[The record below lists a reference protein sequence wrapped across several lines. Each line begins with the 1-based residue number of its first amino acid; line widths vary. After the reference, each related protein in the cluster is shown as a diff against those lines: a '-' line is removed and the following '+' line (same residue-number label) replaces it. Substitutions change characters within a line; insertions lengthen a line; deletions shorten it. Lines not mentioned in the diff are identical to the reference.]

1 MISLKTGKDISAMR
15 AAGKI
20 VTDILEYMKE
30 LVTPGVDTLALDEK
44 ARELIKKSKAKPAFL
59 GYKVPGVPRPF
70 PGALCVS
77 INEEVVHGIPSRE
90 KVLEEGDILSIDV
103 GVLYEGYFGDAA
115 YTYAVGRISEKRS
128 HLLDVTR
135 ESLERAIAAARA
147 GNTIG
152 DIGHAVESFA
162 APKGYGI
169 VRNYAGHGIGK
180 RLHEPPQIPNFG
192 KPGQGVT
199 LKSGMTIA
207 IEPMIMSGGEEVE
220 TLPDLWTVVTSD
232 RSDAAH
238 FEKSILVTGEEPEI
252 LTPWE

>member
-1 MISLKTGKDISAMR
+1 MISLKTGKDVSSMK

-20 VTDILEYMKE
+20 VVDVIEYMKE
-30 LVTPGVDTLALDEK
+30 LVTPGVDTLTLDEK
-44 ARELIKKSKAKPAFL
+44 ARELIAGAKAKPAFL

-77 INEEVVHGIPSRE
+77 VNEEIVHGIPSRE
-90 KVLEEGDILSIDV
+90 KILEEGDIVSIDV
-103 GVLYEGYFGDAA
+103 GVLFQGYYGDAA
-115 YTYAVGRISEKRS
+115 YTYGVGQISDERRR
-128 HLLDVTR
+128 LLEVTR
-135 ESLERAIAAARA
+135 ESLERAISAAMP

-162 APKGYGI
+162 TSKGYGL
-169 VRNYAGHGIGK
+169 VRDYAGHGIGR
-180 RLHEPPQIPNFG
+180 RLHEPPQVPNYG
-192 KPGQGVT
+192 QPGQGIT
-199 LKSGMTIA
+199 LKTGMTIA

-220 TLPDLWTVVTSD
+220 TLSDLWTVVTSD

-238 FEKSILVTGEEPEI
+238 FEKSILVTEEEPEI

>member
-1 MISLKTGKDISAMR
+1 MISLKTGKDITLMK

-20 VTDILEYMKE
+20 VADLLEYMKE
-30 LVTPGVDTLALDEK
+30 LVAPGVDTLTLDEK
-44 ARELIKKSKAKPAFL
+44 ARELIARAKAKPAFL
-59 GYKVPGVPRPF
+59 GYKVPGVRRPF
-70 PGALCVS
+70 PGAICVS
-77 INEEVVHGIPSRE
+77 VNEEIVHGIPSRD
-90 KVLEEGDILSIDV
+90 KVLQEGDIVSIDV
-103 GVLYEGYFGDAA
+103 GVQYEGYFGDAA
-115 YTYAVGRISEKRS
+115 YTYAVGRISETRS
-128 HLLDVTR
+128 RLLEVTK

-147 GNTIG
+147 GRTIG
-152 DIGHAVESFA
+152 DIGHAVESFVT
-162 APKGYGI
+162 PKGYGI

-199 LKSGMTIA
+199 LKAGMTIA

>member
-1 MISLKTGKDISAMR
+1 MISLKTGKDVSAMR

-20 VTDILEYMKE
+20 VADVLEYMKE
-30 LVTPGVDTLALDEK
+30 LAEPGVDTLTLDER
-44 ARELIKKSKAKPAFL
+44 ARELIEKSEAKPAFL

-77 INEEVVHGIPSRE
+77 INEEVVHGIPNR
-90 KVLEEGDILSIDV
+90 KRLLQEGDIVSIDV
-103 GVLYEGYFGDAA
+103 GVLFGGYYGDAA
-115 YTYAVGRISEKRS
+115 YTYAVGHVGEERRR
-128 HLLDVTR
+128 LLEVTR
-135 ESLERAIAAARA
+135 KSLDLAIDAAVS

-162 APKGYGI
+162 VPEGYGI
-169 VRNYAGHGIGK
+169 VRNYAGHGIGR
-180 RLHEPPQIPNFG
+180 RLHEPPQVPNFG
-192 KPGQGVT
+192 KPGQGIT
-199 LKSGMTIA
+199 LKAGMTIA
-207 IEPMIMSGGEEVE
+207 IEPMIMSGNEEVE

-238 FEKSILVTGEEPEI
+238 FEKTVLVTEDAPEI